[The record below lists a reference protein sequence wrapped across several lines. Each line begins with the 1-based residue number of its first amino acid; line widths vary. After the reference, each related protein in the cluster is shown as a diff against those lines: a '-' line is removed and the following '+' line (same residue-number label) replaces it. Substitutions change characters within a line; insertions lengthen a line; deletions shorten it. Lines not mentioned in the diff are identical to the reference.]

1 MYNKISFSAI
11 AAMAALS
18 MVSLTACS
26 DENTTSP
33 SNESVVSPGE
43 SGDTVQVHIDGGIYS
58 FPACNAEREGTVQ
71 KLFIGNLKYGS
82 NRSFKCEQGSWN
94 EVETGSIDDACAK
107 SDVKIGDVCPVEYL
121 GYVSMGGPIRLSCYV
136 YTENGW
142 TKKGADD
149 FYDEN
154 QKSSCEEV
162 LNAPKIETECTDGE
176 SAERTVDDKVYH
188 YTCSSGEWQIHDI
201 ERPVIADT
209 AEVSACPAE
218 SEGMYETVL
227 DTIAV
232 YDDGKV
238 MEWTSYY
245 HCESGKWVKSDCR
258 DPLDACTADNEG
270 EMKNVVCSQQP
281 GNPKAPRTEWDFVC
295 KNKKWEKLSAEESK
309 VAQINARCTKDDTKI
324 GDICSIVSGGNVA
337 FGIMPNVLNCYVY
350 TEEGWVLKANGRVNS
365 TCEELVNAPADSAV
379 AMSSVASSSS
389 SMVESSS
396 SSSEKKIKCYET
408 DGKIGDVC
416 ADAYP
421 SYVSQGARWIN
432 VGPIIIDCYIYTE
445 KGWNKMG
452 GTLED
457 WWEKMGYSRDSLEG
471 DLLEGDLHIC
481 KEYAAVYEK
490 CAIEEPI
497 TGDTCSYEVDGEVYY
512 YFFKYDVWSKN
523 KEW

>member
-176 SAERTVDDKVYH
+176 RAEKTIDDKVYH

-227 DTIAV
+227 DTVTV
-232 YDDGKV
+232 YPDGQV
-238 MEWTSYY
+238 WDRDVYY
-245 HCESGKWVKSDCR
+245 HCESGEWVETECR
-258 DPLDACTADNEG
+258 DPLEACAGNNEG
-270 EMKNVVCSQQP
+270 EYQDVVCSSNP
-281 GNPKAPRTEWDFVC
+281 GNPKASKTTWTFKC
-295 KNKKWEKLSAEESK
+295 ANNKWEKLSDEEK
-309 VAQINARCTKDDTKI
+309 RQLEFEREMVKADATCNEQYQPEPKL
-324 GDICSIVSGGNVA
+324 GDVCSITKQGGNVS
-337 FGIMPNVLNCYVY
+337 FGIVIYTLVCYVY
-350 TEEGWVLKANGRVNS
+350 TEEGWVAKG
-365 TCEELVNAPADSAV
+365 SAV
-379 AMSSVASSSS
+379 MSENTS
-389 SMVESSS
+389 
-396 SSSEKKIKCYET
+396 C
-408 DGKIGDVC
+408 
-416 ADAYP
+416 
-421 SYVSQGARWIN
+421 
-432 VGPIIIDCYIYTE
+432 
-445 KGWNKMG
+445 
-452 GTLED
+452 ED
-457 WWEKMGYSRDSLEG
+457 ILNPPAE
-471 DLLEGDLHIC
+471 
-481 KEYAAVYEK
+481 
-490 CAIEEPI
+490 
-497 TGDTCSYEVDGEVYY
+497 
-512 YFFKYDVWSKN
+512 
-523 KEW
+523 